1 MEILIE
7 ILSIVF
13 FILGLILFF
22 KVWGMTNDV
31 REIKE
36 RLTEV
41 FPTEGEK
48 KHIELQN
55 ALKPKEDEEAA
66 ANSVFS
72 IGETV
77 RYAPMNRIMVVKS
90 IHPDGKIECVSFKKD
105 GKEEFEGLYEP
116 GQIEHYKQ

>member
-55 ALKPKEDEEAA
+55 ALKPKEDEETA

-77 RYAPMNRIMVVKS
+77 RYAPMNRVMVVKS

-116 GQIEHYKQ
+116 GQIEH